1 MTGHIRGGKGEKQG
15 ERRRRI
21 EGTTSRVEE
30 EKEEKGITK
39 KKSCTCVE
47 KDMKKESWKIE
58 EEIHGTF
65 TDSALISH
73 LYNTCSTVQEL

>member
-30 EKEEKGITK
+30 EKEEKGIMK
-39 KKSCTCVE
+39 KK
-47 KDMKKESWKIE
+47 
-58 EEIHGTF
+58 
-65 TDSALISH
+65 
-73 LYNTCSTVQEL
+73 